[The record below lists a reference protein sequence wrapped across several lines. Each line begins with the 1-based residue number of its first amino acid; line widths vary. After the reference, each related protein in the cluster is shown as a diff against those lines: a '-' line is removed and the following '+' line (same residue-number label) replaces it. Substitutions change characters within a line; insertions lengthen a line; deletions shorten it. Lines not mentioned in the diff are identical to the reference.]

1 MPRGFASGGYSADTG
16 FCRFRARELRK
27 EAGLTLVGLSAT
39 IPGMSH
45 SQISEWETG
54 RSRICWATRSDGK
67 TITDEMK
74 HDMLIMRA
82 EVDRI
87 RILRED
93 RVWNGQPWRPVQ

>member
-1 MPRGFASGGYSADTG
+1 MFLLKGIDTMIVD
-16 FCRFRARELRK
+16 E
-27 EAGLTLVGLSAT
+27 
-39 IPGMSH
+39 
-45 SQISEWETG
+45 ISEWQYLIMGAVGFSLLAIALQAIYIYALHTKLD
-54 RSRICWATRSDGK
+54 RTRSDGK